1 MWDRQSG
8 ISTRSYTRRRAP
20 SFKRRGAA
28 HALKP
33 RSRFFPRPNV
43 HVPLGSTT
51 ETRTLDGSFATL
63 PSVPSIGTGCIV
75 TAVVDMAG
83 SRVEV
88 ADRPLS
94 RPATAFRARPCTRHP
109 NGELRSAAT
118 EKNFKMFKL
127 SYETTTV
134 RSDRPGERPIR
145 GEVECS
151 RSGVDRQHRQGRRAP
166 RTQSTIAGAGIR
178 ARLHTFSCCMR
189 GRMRHSAGP
198 VPSPRLEAYRWACH
212 RPPAKSV
219 ESSLLCRKK
228 SRYKLLENAFPATVI
243 RRSVW
248 CLPAA
253 L

>member
-1 MWDRQSG
+1 MFYNPFYYLST
-8 ISTRSYTRRRAP
+8 IS
-20 SFKRRGAA
+20 
-28 HALKP
+28 H
-33 RSRFFPRPNV
+33 FFPSPNV

-83 SRVEV
+83 SRVELT
-88 ADRPLS
+88 DCPSS

-127 SYETTTV
+127 SYETTTGC
-134 RSDRPGERPIR
+134 SDRPGERCFR

-198 VPSPRLEAYRWACH
+198 VPSPRLEACRWACH

-219 ESSLLCRKK
+219 ESSLLSEKIAIYTAVYFPSHGDRASI
-228 SRYKLLENAFPATVI
+228 SRYSDTARYSTIQRYTAI
-243 RRSVW
+243 Q
-248 CLPAA
+248 CIG
-253 L
+253 

>member
-1 MWDRQSG
+1 MSNSR
-8 ISTRSYTRRRAP
+8 IAP
-20 SFKRRGAA
+20 S
-28 HALKP
+28 
-33 RSRFFPRPNV
+33 
-43 HVPLGSTT
+43 
-51 ETRTLDGSFATL
+51 
-63 PSVPSIGTGCIV
+63 
-75 TAVVDMAG
+75 
-83 SRVEV
+83 
-88 ADRPLS
+88 S
-94 RPATAFRARPCTRHP
+94 RPATAFRAPPRTRCP

-198 VPSPRLEAYRWACH
+198 VPSPRLDPLIIIFLKKKWPLRAFLRCAPLGAPGGHCAPPW
-212 RPPAKSV
+212 RP
-219 ESSLLCRKK
+219 RH
-228 SRYKLLENAFPATVI
+228 T
-243 RRSVW
+243 
-248 CLPAA
+248 
-253 L
+253 